1 MDVPVTSH
9 SEPSTLCLKLDV
21 DQIPGDRVAALVDA
35 VAQTVGTEVELVSYR
50 STPVRLHLAG
60 PQESLERLK
69 AATVVHE
76 TLRSV
81 LGSCRS
87 EMSLVAGGAHAEAR
101 RRFVLLVDAD
111 PSRARTYTEF
121 LGRADLDVCVVSRG
135 VAAQSLLQRTALPFD
150 AVVLHHRLTDCDGLE
165 LLRKLEPDKRRCAV
179 LAIDDQ
185 VRPEVAHRYRVLGAF
200 RYICPPEG
208 ALQLIGRV
216 HATINETQAWR
227 TLDTPSQVEEPPRQ
241 FLDPQQAANRLR
253 FVCKLSSLE
262 RDVAHM
268 LLMGE
273 RDLTIAKHLGKSER
287 TAKRH
292 VGRVLE
298 KAGIQNRSSLWAVLY
313 KDGCSDASGSAS
325 PSDPSSSSGGGDDS
339 TTPPSGP
346 PAGPTPGTEPGI
358 AAIGRT
364 GSPVLPGRSATPT
377 ITPPQPAR
385 W

>member
-9 SEPSTLCLKLDV
+9 SEPATLCLKLDV

-35 VAQTVGTEVELVSYR
+35 VAQTVGNDVELVSYR

-60 PQESLERLK
+60 PQDALERLK
-69 AATVVHE
+69 AATVMHE

-87 EMSLVAGGAHAEAR
+87 EMNLVAGAHAEAR
-101 RRFVLLVDAD
+101 RRLVLLVDAD
-111 PSRARTYTEF
+111 PSRARTYAEF
-121 LGRADLDVCVVSRG
+121 LDRAEIDVCVVSRG

-150 AVVLHHRLTDCDGLE
+150 AVVLHHRLTDCEGLE
-165 LLRKLEPDKRRCAV
+165 LLSRLEPDKRRCAV
-179 LAIDDQ
+179 LAIDEQ
-185 VRPEVAHRYRVLGAF
+185 VRSEVAHHYRVLGAF
-200 RYICPPEG
+200 RYISPPEG
-208 ALQLIGRV
+208 PLQLIGRV

-227 TLDTPSQVEEPPRQ
+227 GLDTPSQGEEPPRQ

-313 KDGCSDASGSAS
+313 KDGCPDASGSVS

-358 AAIGRT
+358 AAVGCS
-364 GSPVLPGRSATPT
+364 GSPVLPGRPAAPPT
-377 ITPPQPAR
+377 TLPQPVR